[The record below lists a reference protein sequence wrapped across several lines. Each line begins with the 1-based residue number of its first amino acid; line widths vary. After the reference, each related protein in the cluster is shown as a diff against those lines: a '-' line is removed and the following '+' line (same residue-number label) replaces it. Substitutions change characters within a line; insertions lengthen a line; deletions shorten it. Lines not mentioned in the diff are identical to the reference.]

1 MLFPFLI
8 FNFQQNYSKVN
19 KKNTLQKIGGIY
31 YLEKLIIFFL
41 AGAFFSWSFF
51 SFFHYS
57 LLSTT

>member
-41 AGAFFSWSFF
+41 AGAFF
-51 SFFHYS
+51 
-57 LLSTT
+57 